1 MADSLYVSPTGSDS
15 NNGSQAAPFRS
26 ILAASK
32 NAQPG
37 TVVHVGAG
45 DYSGGFTTSSSGNAG
60 AHISYVSDTP
70 GGARIVGA
78 GGSSETAWHNKG
90 DYVDIKGFEIDG
102 SGSQA
107 NGWRVGFYGT
117 GSHESFVGGTVHDIL
132 TDPGAFAQ
140 ASSNGSGGAAIEM
153 DRYNGGVDG
162 LIDGNLVYNIGPAGK
177 TSSTVQGIYMTETG
191 TVSNN
196 IVHSIV
202 GTGVHLWHGADHI
215 DIVNNTINGARG
227 GGVLVGSGDSGATST
242 SGDYVNVANN
252 IVTNSVYGVSE
263 QGTTGV
269 HNTYSNNLMHGNK
282 SADFRL
288 QHGLTA
294 TGTVT
299 ADPKLVNPD
308 GNDYHLQA
316 GSPAIGAAL
325 ASAAPATDFS
335 GATRSTSQGLDL
347 GALETGAAA
356 SPTPSPATAPI
367 TTRTLLLDLSEDA
380 YVGAATFTVAVDG
393 KTIGAGQTVTASH
406 AAGESQPFSFD
417 VALAPGP
424 HDIAVNFLNDRWDG
438 TPGTDRNLYVNSIS
452 IGGAGAA
459 DAPFAMYSGGDHH
472 SAVNLTS

>member
-1 MADSLYVSPTGSDS
+1 MANSLYVSPTGSDS
-15 NNGSQAAPFRS
+15 NNGSQEAPFRS
-26 ILAASK
+26 IVAASK
-32 NAQPG
+32 SAQPG
-37 TVVHVGAG
+37 TVVHVASGN
-45 DYSGGFTTSSSGNAG
+45 YSGGFTTASSGNAG

-78 GGSSETAWHNKG
+78 GGGSDVAWQNKG

-102 SGSQA
+102 SGGQA
-107 NGWRVGFYGT
+107 NSWRLGFYGT
-117 GSHESFVGGTVHDIL
+117 GSHQSFVGNTVHDIL

-140 ASSNGSGGAAIEM
+140 ASNGGAAIEM

-162 LIDGNLVYNIGPAGK
+162 LVDSNLVYNIGPAGK
-177 TSSTVQGIYMTETG
+177 TSSTVQGIYMTESG

-202 GTGVHLWHGADHI
+202 GVGVHLWHGADHI
-215 DIVNNTINGARG
+215 NIVNNTINDARD
-227 GGVLVGSGDSGATST
+227 GGVLVGSGDSGATAT
-242 SGDYVNVANN
+242 SGDYVMVANN
-252 IVTNSVYGVSE
+252 IITNSVYGISE

-269 HNTYSNNLMHGNK
+269 HNTYANNLVHGNT

-325 ASAAPATDFS
+325 ASATPSTDFS
-335 GATRSTSQGLDL
+335 GGTRSTSQGLDL
-347 GALETGAAA
+347 GALETGSSA
-356 SPTPSPATAPI
+356 SPAPLPPATAPI
-367 TTRTLLLDLSEDA
+367 TARTLLLNLSEDA
-380 YVGAATFTVAVDG
+380 YIGDATFTVAVDG
-393 KTIGAGQTVTASH
+393 KTIGAEQAVTASH
-406 AAGESQPFSFD
+406 ADGESQPFSFNVD
-417 VALAPGP
+417 LAPGQ
-424 HDIAVNFLNDRWDG
+424 HDVEVSFLNDRWDG
-438 TPGTDRNLYVNSIS
+438 TPDTDRNLYVNSLS
-452 IGGAGAA
+452 IDGTVIADASFAMHSAGA
-459 DAPFAMYSGGDHH
+459 HH